1 MAPVI
6 KGDKYL
12 ILCFIFLG
20 LNLGFGE
27 FVNLFPDV
35 LDLQGWSYN
44 PLFLAF
50 QMLYVFFSFLSD
62 NYLI

>member
-12 ILCFIFLG
+12 ILFFIFLG

-27 FVNLFPDV
+27 FVNLFPDM

-50 QMLYVFFSFLSD
+50 QMLYD
-62 NYLI
+62 LI